1 MSATFT
7 TIVFFFA
14 STTTIALHNAWS
26 PILASIFAGNG
37 VVLKCSEHVIWS
49 TAWFVGA
56 IGECLQA
63 CGHDPD
69 LVQVVCCY
77 PEQADAL
84 TRSPHIK
91 HITFIGSETVGRKV
105 GHSVYIRCLLFTRF

>member
-1 MSATFT
+1 MTF
-7 TIVFFFA
+7 IC
-14 STTTIALHNAWS
+14 IALHNAWS
-26 PILASIFAGNG
+26 PIIASLFAGNA

-49 TAWFVGA
+49 TTFFVGV
-56 IGECLQA
+56 ISDCLKA
-63 CGHDPD
+63 CGHSGE

-84 TRSPHIK
+84 TQSPRIK

-105 GHSVYIRCLLFTRF
+105 NWAHFLCMLYAKLILFSRSR